1 MAGEQSPSDT
11 HMSDADSKEAT
22 IICFDPTTLGFTP
35 RNEVLD
41 PITTQSCSQM
51 SQILIDIM
59 RPSDLSS
66 LKPDEQLNFV
76 SGMLLIPDAY
86 RVERCA
92 SPSGVKRRAEDV
104 LRRGWDS
111 DHSDSEDDSFYES
124 DDVVFTA
131 LDAQMSRLRTNG
143 SQPVLLQN
151 DRIVSDNLLR
161 HERKAAQEGTPM
173 TMTQLFEKLDGL
185 SDPQQNETLPDDD
198 TLMSEKACYFFDN
211 GVLMLNSA
219 AAEDKELQVLCK
231 FGETVM
237 TKSVMTMGV
246 SGDEAQLTAAVT
258 NALQQLALSVDA
270 EKSLEGLH
278 FRYGGSRL

>member
-1 MAGEQSPSDT
+1 
-11 HMSDADSKEAT
+11 
-22 IICFDPTTLGFTP
+22 
-35 RNEVLD
+35 
-41 PITTQSCSQM
+41 
-51 SQILIDIM
+51 
-59 RPSDLSS
+59 
-66 LKPDEQLNFV
+66 
-76 SGMLLIPDAY
+76 
-86 RVERCA
+86 
-92 SPSGVKRRAEDV
+92 
-104 LRRGWDS
+104 
-111 DHSDSEDDSFYES
+111 
-124 DDVVFTA
+124 
-131 LDAQMSRLRTNG
+131 
-143 SQPVLLQN
+143 
-151 DRIVSDNLLR
+151 
-161 HERKAAQEGTPM
+161 M